1 MYGPY
6 FLAAVI
12 MSAMYFIIL
21 NIVFSQSIAN
31 MTYGLTMQGMFSCGI
46 VVMSFFTIGYM
57 LYINS
62 FLIKRRKKEFG
73 LYAILGLEKRHV
85 GQIIL
90 RENFILNICAVAFGL
105 LVGIILGKLVMV
117 VLLMLLHTAPGSYY
131 QISPMALVVTGLLFG
146 GIFILTT
153 FYNLLQVRMAN
164 PVDLMQGEK
173 KGERK
178 LRGVIPFTIA
188 GLLLLLSGYGAAILV
203 NSSAAALVLFWP
215 AVLVVIMATWLLFI
229 VGSNFLLTRL
239 QNNKQFYYQPDNF
252 IAVSGL
258 LHRLRQ
264 HAGGLAN

>member
-1 MYGPY
+1 
-6 FLAAVI
+6 
-12 MSAMYFIIL
+12 
-21 NIVFSQSIAN
+21 
-31 MTYGLTMQGMFSCGI
+31 I

-215 AVLVVIMATWLLFI
+215 AVLVVIMATWL
-229 VGSNFLLTRL
+229 
-239 QNNKQFYYQPDNF
+239 
-252 IAVSGL
+252 
-258 LHRLRQ
+258 
-264 HAGGLAN
+264 